1 MLHTHINQDTFN
13 INILNDV
20 HYENS
25 TYFERLLNTFQVPDN
40 INRIQIDLSKVN
52 FIDSTGISF
61 LVKWL
66 YPLSAK
72 LDIELT
78 GATEPVKKILSIC
91 KMDQF
96 VLLV

>member
-1 MLHTHINQDTFN
+1 MLHIHIDRNTFN
-13 INILNDV
+13 VNILNDV
-20 HYENS
+20 HYENAS
-25 TYFERLLNTFQVPDN
+25 YFENLLTTFQVPEH
-40 INRIQIDLSKVN
+40 IERLQIDLSKVT

-66 YPLSAK
+66 YPLSTK

>member
-1 MLHTHINQDTFN
+1 MLHIHIDQNTFN
-13 INILNDV
+13 VNILNDV
-20 HYENS
+20 HYENYS
-25 TYFERLLNTFQVPDN
+25 YFEKTLNTFQVPEY

-66 YPLSAK
+66 YPLSAT